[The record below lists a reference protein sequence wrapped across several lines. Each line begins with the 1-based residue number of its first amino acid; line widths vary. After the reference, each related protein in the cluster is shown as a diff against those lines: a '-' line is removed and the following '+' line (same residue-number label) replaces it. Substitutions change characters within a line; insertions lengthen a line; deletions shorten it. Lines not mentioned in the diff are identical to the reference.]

1 MKKVNEPLVSLIMP
15 VFNTG
20 HFLSEAIKSLREQ
33 TYSNWEL
40 VIVDDNSTDN
50 SPSLLKTISKKD
62 KRIKVF
68 YNKEN
73 KGVSYCANLAISKVK
88 GQYIARMDSD
98 DIAASDRLEKQLA
111 YLVKNTEVVAVGGQC
126 EVINADGQS
135 IGTKKFPT
143 DSNEAAKMLFS
154 FASIQQPAMMVN
166 SRLLPKDFIW
176 YDESLR
182 AGEEH
187 ELLFKFL
194 QYGQLANL
202 SETVLGYRMHGE
214 NISTKHPKKDF
225 FNIINARIKAVREYG
240 YRPTLKAV
248 LTNIVQM
255 IVVGILPEKLFYSL
269 YSFLRGLSNRSDKLL
284 TFSKTEIKEP
294 KKLSSLSVFFPM
306 HNEEANVRRA
316 IKQAQSVLP
325 NVASYYEIII
335 VNDGSSDKTSQIAH
349 SMAKKDSHIKVIDQ
363 VNLGYGGAL
372 QAGFKAAK
380 YQWVFFTDG
389 DLQFDLNELKLF
401 VPKTL
406 NNQVVLGY
414 RKHRAD
420 TNNRIVL
427 ATLLKIWNKF
437 FFRFPSKIK
446 DIDCAFKLFH
456 RDVVGDIFPLNSVGA
471 MISTEILLKIVD
483 GGYNF
488 TQIGVTHLP
497 RLYGEETGAKMNVI
511 LGAVKETFYLYY
523 KRNLEYFVKS
533 FNTYA
538 PYGLA
543 VFLSAILYTGFSSK
557 K

>member
-1 MKKVNEPLVSLIMP
+1 
-15 VFNTG
+15 
-20 HFLSEAIKSLREQ
+20 
-33 TYSNWEL
+33 
-40 VIVDDNSTDN
+40 
-50 SPSLLKTISKKD
+50 
-62 KRIKVF
+62 
-68 YNKEN
+68 
-73 KGVSYCANLAISKVK
+73 
-88 GQYIARMDSD
+88 MDSD
-98 DIAASDRLEKQLA
+98 DIASLDRLEKQLA
-111 YLVKNTEVVAVGGQC
+111 FLTANQGVVAVGGQC

-143 DSNEAAKMLFS
+143 NSVEVAQMLFS

-166 SRLLPKDFIW
+166 AKLLPKGFTW
-176 YDESLR
+176 YDETLR

-187 ELLFKFL
+187 ELLFKLL
-194 QYGQLANL
+194 QYGELVNL
-202 SETVLGYRMHGE
+202 PDVVLGYRMHGE

-225 FNIINARIKAVREYG
+225 FNIISARIKAVREYG
-240 YRPTLKAV
+240 YKPTFKAV

-255 IVVGILPEKLFYSL
+255 IVVGLLPEKLFYSL
-269 YSFLRGLSNRSDKLL
+269 YSFLRGLSNRNEKLL

-306 HNEEANVRRA
+306 HNEEANVRRV
-316 IKQAQSVLP
+316 IRQAQRVLP
-325 NVASYYEIII
+325 SVASYYEIII
-335 VNDGSSDKTSQIAH
+335 VNDGSEDKTSQIAH
-349 SMAKKDSHIKVIDQ
+349 RMAKKDDHIKVIDQ
-363 VNLGYGGAL
+363 ANLGYGGAL

-380 YQWVFFTDG
+380 YQWVFFSDG

-406 NNQVVLGY
+406 DNQVVLGY

-456 RDVVGDIFPLNSVGA
+456 KDVVSDIFPLNSVGA
-471 MISTEILLKIVD
+471 MISTEILLKVID
-483 GGYNF
+483 GKYNF

-523 KRNLEYFVKS
+523 KRNSEHYIKA